1 MDVKRHK
8 LGSYIKLKARWLGAL
23 WSWVSVICIFA
34 SPALVR
40 AVEVEGLYDV
50 SVLVSSQSAA
60 QRRAAS
66 QDALAE
72 VIVRVAGQSSLLQE
86 RQIQQLLQNP
96 NQYLISYSYRS
107 TDQEIYD
114 DQNSTQ
120 AAQQLHLSFDGAAI
134 GEYLKNNGF
143 PVWSENRPQIL
154 VWWVTEEN
162 GDRFLVN
169 AESMPE
175 VAQLILA
182 NGHRRGLALDFPLL
196 DIQDASLVNE
206 REVWGFFK
214 DPVLIASRRYGAPAV
229 LLGRSWRTPNKQ
241 WQGTWL
247 LEIDNQEFWYDGE
260 GEDLQAIL
268 SMALDFTADSLGA
281 KYAIINKGDLAPS
294 VQVTVSNIK
303 QLKDYADL
311 QRYLEQLSAVRS
323 FRLQMAEADWL
334 RYELELDTDIQQL
347 KQFIRLDHKLSIVN
361 EDYSLVT
368 NEPTLEFKWNGS

>member
-1 MDVKRHK
+1 M
-8 LGSYIKLKARWLGAL
+8 GSYIKLKARWLGAL

-50 SVLVSSQSAA
+50 SVLVGSQSAA

-196 DIQDASLVNE
+196 DIQE
-206 REVWGFFK
+206 RYNLYSQAYQVPLE
-214 DPVLIASRRYGAPAV
+214 
-229 LLGRSWRTPNKQ
+229 NK
-241 WQGTWL
+241 
-247 LEIDNQEFWYDGE
+247 N
-260 GEDLQAIL
+260 
-268 SMALDFTADSLGA
+268 S
-281 KYAIINKGDLAPS
+281 
-294 VQVTVSNIK
+294 
-303 QLKDYADL
+303 
-311 QRYLEQLSAVRS
+311 
-323 FRLQMAEADWL
+323 
-334 RYELELDTDIQQL
+334 EL
-347 KQFIRLDHKLSIVN
+347 
-361 EDYSLVT
+361 
-368 NEPTLEFKWNGS
+368 